1 MFLYKRLG
9 GIVIASGLAVLLG
22 GKVAEASQD
31 LIWTPQ
37 SPQQRFPQFQR
48 QQRRETPP
56 LPETLTEFERQQ
68 TLQGLELIEVLGV
81 PSLDRDRI
89 SAMRRELT
97 DLAREQVPPYELSAV
112 QTRELREIFAS
123 LNPTELNA
131 INQILLTQT
140 LDQPL
145 TLTQTDRE
153 NLRQFFTMIPAEN
166 LSDVKRRQLRV
177 LQEFLVQTSREETIV
192 LSPEQTESFQS
203 AIAFVFFTSPVGR
216 TAQITELDP
225 TKQATLSPT
234 ELDELI
240 QGLQAIQLARLR
252 PQQDERIF
260 QLITE
265 LQQLQAQTSLAVTLS
280 AKQTQVAREVMD
292 SLTPQEKA
300 AVDIIILSDRAP
312 ETITLTQTEI
322 EDLLVFFQGIPP
334 EDLSRRQQQQQ
345 QDLINF
351 LTRLQQQPQT
361 EVQLSSV
368 QTEGFLQ
375 GTQRLVLGTS
385 LNRATV
391 ATVSLSELQQILS
404 YLGTAQ
410 QQVSLSPF
418 QQRASNRLIG
428 QLSLLEGT
436 PDGQFIIS
444 GEQNQELIT
453 FLSSLSPSER
463 REVEVSLLED
473 TTERVASPAIS
484 HSNPIGYGN
493 SWGQIDVGVIFETPN
508 RFGNTEDGSISASA
522 GLGDPNKTIGFDT
535 TLTFYSLTGENQSD
549 PLETGSVSFEVSRNF
564 SRNLGVSL
572 GVENL
577 IRFSPDNITP
587 PQTNFYVVGTQR
599 FQLRENAFSPFGLA
613 YLTAGVGEGRF
624 SPVDDF
630 EFDENGAF
638 NLFGSVAVQI
648 VPRLNGITEWT
659 GQDLNMGVSVVPFR
673 EVPLVIN
680 LMAVDIFGNVEEEF
694 GQEGSARFSGSLNY
708 GFFF

>member
-9 GIVIASGLAVLLG
+9 GIVIVSGLAVLLG
-22 GKVAEASQD
+22 GKVAEANQD

-37 SPQQRFPQFQR
+37 APQERFPQFQR

-56 LPETLTEFERQQ
+56 LPETLTEYERQQ
-68 TLQGLELIEVLGV
+68 TLLGLELIEVIGV

-89 SAMRRELT
+89 SAIKRQLRELS
-97 DLAREQVPPYELSAV
+97 REDVPPYQLSV
-112 QTRELREIFAS
+112 PQTRELREIFAN
-123 LNPTELNA
+123 LNPSELNA

-140 LDQPL
+140 LDEPL
-145 TLTQTDRE
+145 TLTPTDRE

-203 AIAFVFFTSPVGR
+203 AIAFVFFTSPVGQ
-216 TAQITELDP
+216 TAQITGLDP
-225 TKQATLSPT
+225 TKQATLTPT

-240 QGLQAIQLARLR
+240 QGLQAIQAARLR
-252 PQQDERIF
+252 PEQDERIF

-280 AKQTQVAREVMD
+280 AKQTQVAREVID

-312 ETITLTQTEI
+312 ETITLNQTEI
-322 EDLLVFFQGIPP
+322 EDLLVFFQGIPS
-334 EDLSRRQQQQQ
+334 EDLSRTQQQQQ

-351 LTRLQQQPQT
+351 LTRLQQQQT
-361 EVQLSSV
+361 QVQLSSV

-391 ATVSLSELQQILS
+391 TTVSLSELQQILS

-410 QQVSLSPF
+410 QQVSLSPS

-493 SWGQIDVGVIFETPN
+493 SWGQIDVGIIFETPN
-508 RFGNTEDGSISASA
+508 RFGDAEDGSISASA

-549 PLETGSVSFEVSRNF
+549 PLETGSLSFEVSRNF
-564 SRNLGVSL
+564 SRNLGVSV

-587 PQTNFYVVGTQR
+587 PQTNFYLVGTQR

-613 YLTAGVGEGRF
+613 YLTAGVGDGRF

-630 EFDENGAF
+630 EFEENGAF

-659 GQDLNMGVSVVPFR
+659 GQDLNLGVSVVPFR